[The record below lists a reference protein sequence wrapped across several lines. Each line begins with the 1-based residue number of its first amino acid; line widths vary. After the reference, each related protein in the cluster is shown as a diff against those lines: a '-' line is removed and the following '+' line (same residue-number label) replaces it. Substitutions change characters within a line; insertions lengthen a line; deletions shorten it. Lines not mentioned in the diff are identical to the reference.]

1 MLEVLAGLD
10 AWTALLVAATAGLYA
25 STLVAAGASLFRLV
39 LVDHPALE
47 RGTGCRRIIVVAAGL
62 AVVLTLLQAPLQAGF
77 LAGGTLAGALDPA
90 LLAAVVD
97 TGQGPRIALLLAG
110 LLLLH
115 GALAG
120 PRHARLGQAA
130 STLGVVLILAAYTQ
144 VGHTAGGE
152 PRGLLAAL
160 LMLHLGAV
168 AFWVGALIPLYRLV
182 RRPADRPQAA
192 RTLVR
197 FGQVASGV
205 VAALV
210 AAAAALAWLLI
221 GGWPA
226 WPPGA
231 YAQAIGLKLALLLLL
246 LACAATNRWWL
257 VPAFQRA
264 DPKAAARLRASI
276 ALEGMLVFG
285 ILLVTALLT
294 TTTPPR

>member
-1 MLEVLAGLD
+1 M
-10 AWTALLVAATAGLYA
+10 
-25 STLVAAGASLFRLV
+25 

-47 RGTGCRRIIVVAAGL
+47 RSTGCRRSIVVAAGL
-62 AVVLTLLQAPLQAGF
+62 AIVLTLLQAPLQAGF
-77 LAGGTLAGALDPA
+77 LAGGTLAGALDPV

-115 GALAG
+115 GVLAA
-120 PRHARLGQAA
+120 PRHAALGKAA
-130 STLGVVLILAAYTQ
+130 SVLGAALIVAAYTQ
-144 VGHTAGGE
+144 VGHTVGGE

-160 LMLHLGAV
+160 LALHLGAV

-182 RRPADRPQAA
+182 GQPADRQQAA
-192 RTLVR
+192 RTLRR

-205 VAALV
+205 VAGLV
-210 AAAAALAWLLI
+210 AAGAALAWLLM

-231 YAQAIGLKLALLLLL
+231 YAQAIGLKLALLLGL
-246 LACAATNRWWL
+246 LACAASNRWWL

-264 DPKAAARLRASI
+264 EPGAAARLRASI
-276 ALEGMLVFG
+276 AIEGLLVLC

>member
-1 MLEVLAGLD
+1 MREVVAGLD
-10 AWTALLVAATAGLYA
+10 AWTALLVLATAGLYA

-39 LVDHPALE
+39 FVDQPALE
-47 RGTGCRRIIVVAAGL
+47 RSAGCRRTVVAAAWL
-62 AVVLTLLQAPLQAGF
+62 AIALALLQAPLQAGF

-90 LLAAVVD
+90 LLAVVVD
-97 TGQGPRIALLLAG
+97 TGQGPRIALLGVG

-115 GALAG
+115 GVLAA

-130 STLGVVLILAAYTQ
+130 SALGVALIVAAYTQ
-144 VGHTAGGE
+144 VGHTVGAE

-160 LMLHLGAV
+160 LALHLSAV
-168 AFWVGALIPLYRLV
+168 AFWVGALIPLYRLAGQ
-182 RRPADRPQAA
+182 PAERDLAA
-192 RTLVR
+192 RTLLR

-231 YAQAIGLKLALLLLL
+231 YAQALLLKLTLLLLL
-246 LACAATNRWWL
+246 LACAARNRWWL

-264 DPKAAARLRASI
+264 EPGAAARLRASI
-276 ALEGMLVFG
+276 ALEGWLVLG

-294 TTTPPR
+294 TTTAPR

>member
-1 MLEVLAGLD
+1 MLDVVAGLEPWTLLLVLAS
-10 AWTALLVAATAGLYA
+10 AGLYA

-47 RGTGCRRIIVVAAGL
+47 RSTGCRRSIVVAAGL
-62 AVVLTLLQAPLQAGF
+62 AIVLTLLQAPLQAGF

-115 GALAG
+115 GVLAA
-120 PRHARLGQAA
+120 PRHAALGKAA
-130 STLGVVLILAAYTQ
+130 SVLGAALIVAAYTQ
-144 VGHTAGGE
+144 VGHTVGGE

-160 LMLHLGAV
+160 LALHLGAV

-182 RRPADRPQAA
+182 GQPADRQQAA
-192 RTLVR
+192 RTLRR

-205 VAALV
+205 VAGLV
-210 AAAAALAWLLI
+210 AAGAALAWLLM

-231 YAQAIGLKLALLLLL
+231 YAQAIGLKLALLLGL
-246 LACAATNRWWL
+246 LACAASNRWWL

-264 DPKAAARLRASI
+264 EPGAAARLRASI
-276 ALEGMLVFG
+276 AIEGLLVLC